1 MLAIDMQDGAD
12 CKRNSVSRLSPLWL
26 TAMAKTGQPTINDVA
41 RVAGVSK
48 KTVSRVINRS
58 PLLSDDMRKRV
69 EDVIAELAYIPNPQA
84 RALALRRNFL
94 IGLVHDNPNAQ
105 TVMNVQQGMLEAL
118 HGTEF
123 EMVVRPVDRGSATM
137 LEDLRH
143 FLERQRLFGVLLM
156 PPISENDQVAQAC
169 EEIGCRYVR
178 MGSAELDDTDRMVAS
193 NDREAVRGAT
203 EYLIECGHRR
213 IGLVAGPHGFRSARE
228 RRIGFEEA
236 LHSADISFPRSL
248 VADGNYT
255 FESGVVAAERLLD
268 LMPRPTAIFS
278 CNDEMA
284 AGVIHAARARGLDIP
299 RDLSIIGFDD
309 TPIAAHVW
317 PPLTTVRWPIA
328 SMARSAAL
336 KLITGEDEPVTEPS
350 MFRSTLIRRASVAA
364 PSET

>member
-1 MLAIDMQDGAD
+1 M
-12 CKRNSVSRLSPLWL
+12 R
-26 TAMAKTGQPTINDVA
+26 KTGQPTINDVA
-41 RVAGVSK
+41 RLAGVSK

-58 PLLSDDMRKRV
+58 PLLNDDTRRKV
-69 EDVIAELAYIPNPQA
+69 ETVIGELGYIPNPQA

-118 HGTEF
+118 RGTEF
-123 EMVVRPVDRGSATM
+123 EMVVRPLDRGSATM
-137 LEDLRH
+137 LDDLRH

-156 PPISENDQVAQAC
+156 PPVSENDSVAELCDA
-169 EEIGCRYVR
+169 IGCRYVR
-178 MGSAELDDTDRMVAS
+178 MGSVALDAPEHMVAS

-203 EYLIECGHRR
+203 DYLLAQGHRR
-213 IGLVAGPHGFRSARE
+213 IGLIGGPHGFRSARE
-228 RRIGFEEA
+228 RRQGFEDSLAAAGIA
-236 LHSADISFPRSL
+236 LPRSMI
-248 VADGNYT
+248 ADGNYT
-255 FESGVVAAERLLD
+255 FESGIVAAERLLD

-278 CNDEMA
+278 SNDEMA
-284 AGVIHAARARGLDIP
+284 AGVIHAARQRGLEIP

-336 KLITGEDEPVTEPS
+336 KLIAGEGDEAHEGVEEPS
-350 MFRSTLIRRASVAA
+350 LFLSTL
-364 PSET
+364 

>member
-1 MLAIDMQDGAD
+1 M
-12 CKRNSVSRLSPLWL
+12 R
-26 TAMAKTGQPTINDVA
+26 KTGQPTINDVA
-41 RVAGVSK
+41 RIAGVSK

-58 PLLSDDMRKRV
+58 PLLNEETRRKV
-69 EDVIAELAYIPNPQA
+69 EEVIESLGYIPNPQA

-118 HGTEF
+118 RGTEF

-137 LEDLRH
+137 LDDLRH

-156 PPISENDQVAQAC
+156 PPISENDSVARLCAD
-169 EEIGCRYVR
+169 IGCRYVR
-178 MGSAELDDTDRMVAS
+178 MGSAPLDKPENMVTS
-193 NDREAVRGAT
+193 NDRQAVREAT
-203 EYLIECGHRR
+203 EHLIANGHRR
-213 IGLVAGPHGFRSARE
+213 IGLVAGPHGFRSALE
-228 RRIGFEEA
+228 RRLGFEDA
-236 LHSADISFPRSL
+236 LGDAGIALPRSMI
-248 VADGNYT
+248 ADGNYT
-255 FESGVVAAERLLD
+255 FESGLVAAERLLD
-268 LMPRPTAIFS
+268 LMPRPTAILS

-284 AGVIHAARARGLDIP
+284 AGVIHAARQRGLEIP

-336 KLITGEDEPVTEPS
+336 KLIAGIDEEEGDEDVQEPS
-350 MFRSTLIRRASVAA
+350 LFLSTLIRRGSVSTASN
-364 PSET
+364 